1 MKEVIGI
8 LLLVCIV
15 IATIYMTNSHKD
27 DGRAGSKKAETLK
40 INADGT
46 MTLES
51 IKEDFM
57 RIENEYEQTYGLDD
71 HIHLR
76 YWTNKAT
83 RFSIWAGMSD
93 VSNEEKAILK
103 AIPCDAPDCVIVD
116 TANAVATSA
125 LLNDVIESTK
135 PGLKDY
141 NNYFESAG
149 IIKAD
154 YKRIVLSG
162 GSREEKET
170 GDNREMGFDILFK
183 GYLEYKNISV
193 PPEINYGN
201 HSESA
206 FYKDIV
212 KTVPV
217 VSQWMMIHEILRG
230 KFFLTNSDGKI
241 SLALNKH
248 PANMT
253 TIVKFRVGIDIHLII
268 SILIINIIKMI
279 MENKEISFIYDPPPN
294 MQSYNTINELFSGH
308 LEYV

>member
-1 MKEVIGI
+1 
-8 LLLVCIV
+8 
-15 IATIYMTNSHKD
+15 MTNSQKD
-27 DGRAGSKKAETLK
+27 DGRASKKAETLK

-71 HIHLR
+71 HIRLR

-83 RFSIWAGMSD
+83 RFSIWAGLVED

-103 AIPCDAPDCVIVD
+103 LIPCVAPDCVIVD
-116 TANAVATSA
+116 TANAAATSA
-125 LLNDVIESTK
+125 LINDVIESTK
-135 PGLKDY
+135 PGFKDY
-141 NNYFESAG
+141 NNYFKSAG
-149 IIKAD
+149 IIKAR
-154 YKRIVLSG
+154 YKTTVLSG
-162 GSREEKET
+162 GTREEQET

-201 HSESA
+201 HLESP
-206 FYKDIV
+206 FYKDII
-212 KTVPV
+212 KTFPV
-217 VSQWMMIHEILRG
+217 VSSWMMIHEIMRG

-279 MENKEISFIYDPPPN
+279 MEDKEISFIYDPPPN
-294 MQSYNTINELFSGH
+294 MESYGTINERMSLLLRDF
-308 LEYV
+308 EY